1 MSYSNNMECKDIV
14 ALDVIY
20 KKKYVFGLC
29 PHFWHRDPKSLGISL
44 VIRAINIS
52 FVMLMRRFGG
62 WSQPCY

>member
-1 MSYSNNMECKDIV
+1 MSYSNNMKSKDIV

-29 PHFWHRDPKSLGISL
+29 SHFWNRAPKSLGISL

-52 FVMLMRRFGG
+52 FVILMRQFGG
-62 WSQPCY
+62 